1 MANTP
6 TKQSTR
12 KNRTRKA
19 NNNNKQAGGKRK
31 LSPALKK
38 WNQHVMEV
46 YRKMKKTN
54 KNYKLR
60 DAMKAA
66 KKTFKKH

>member
-1 MANTP
+1 MAVTRV
-6 TKQSTR
+6 TR
-12 KNRTRKA
+12 KNNARK
-19 NNNNKQAGGKRK
+19 QEGGKRK
-31 LSPALKK
+31 LSPTLKK

-46 YRKMKKTN
+46 YRTMKKTN

-66 KKTFKKH
+66 KKTYKKH

>member
-1 MANTP
+1 MANA
-6 TKQSTR
+6 TR
-12 KNRTRKA
+12 KNRTRKV
-19 NNNNKQAGGKRK
+19 NNKQEGGKRK
-31 LSPALKK
+31 LSPTLKK

-66 KKTFKKH
+66 KKTFKKND

>member
-1 MANTP
+1 MVNV
-6 TKQSTR
+6 KQNIKNATR
-12 KNRTRKA
+12 KNR
-19 NNNNKQAGGKRK
+19 KQAGGKRK
-31 LSPALKK
+31 LSPMLKK

-66 KKTFKKH
+66 KKTFKKN

>member
-1 MANTP
+1 MVNGP
-6 TKQSTR
+6 KQNTR

-19 NNNNKQAGGKRK
+19 QAGGKRK
-31 LSPALKK
+31 LSPTLKK

>member
-1 MANTP
+1 MAINTKN
-6 TKQSTR
+6 TKNTTR
-12 KNRTRKA
+12 RA
-19 NNNNKQAGGKRK
+19 QAGGKRK
-31 LSPALKK
+31 LSPTLKK

>member
-1 MANTP
+1 MANV
-6 TKQSTR
+6 TR

-19 NNNNKQAGGKRK
+19 NKNMSPPMTGGKRK
-31 LSPALKK
+31 LSPVLKK

-66 KKTFKKH
+66 KKTYKKN

>member
-1 MANTP
+1 MANIINN
-6 TKQSTR
+6 K
-12 KNRTRKA
+12 KNATRKA
-19 NNNNKQAGGKRK
+19 INKQAGGKRK
-31 LSPALKK
+31 LSPMLKK

-66 KKTFKKH
+66 KKTFKKN